1 MSDEFE
7 LSERKKL
14 ILFSSV
20 EDYIR
25 SAVPITSKGVQESYL
40 QDISTATLRNELN
53 TLEAMGYL
61 KQLHTSSG
69 RVPTTKAYRLYVD
82 NLMKNLSFKSQD
94 LEQVKYGF
102 HQKVNNLTAI
112 IDSVAKTISKVTNCP
127 TVAVLNDLKNLN
139 VEDVQI
145 IPLIDFTALLLL
157 QTNGGIINNTF
168 EISENVSKEDCI
180 NCAIMLK
187 NNFVGKSV
195 KEMYVN
201 IEQMSQFESEK
212 LSSFKEIFESV
223 VQLLK
228 DASTPI
234 QKGRTK
240 LLSMPEYK
248 TIEKAKEVIDLLE
261 NEEKVRELIETT
273 NCEDEISV
281 TIGKEF
287 EDLELADCAVVK
299 APIKIGDS
307 TVASVGVIG
316 PKRLDYALVAGAI
329 SYVVGEL
336 KNIHQLENKSKTNT
350 SVDGENASANQYPP
364 TNNGLPNS
372 GTEADDNGE
381 D

>member
-1 MSDEFE
+1 MLANIKGGADLSNEFD

-14 ILFSSV
+14 ILFSSI
-20 EDYIR
+20 EDYIQ
-25 SAVPITSKGVQESYL
+25 SAVPITSKGVQENYL
-40 QDISTATLRNELN
+40 KDISTATLRNELN
-53 TLEAMGYL
+53 ALEAMGYL

-94 LEQVKYGF
+94 LEEVKSGF
-102 HQKVNNLTAI
+102 HKKINNLTTI
-112 IDSVAKTISKVTNCP
+112 IDSVAQTISKVTNCP
-127 TVAVLNDLKNLN
+127 TVAVLNDLKKLN
-139 VEDVQI
+139 IEDIQI
-145 IPLIDFTALLLL
+145 IPLIDYTALMLL

-180 NCAIMLK
+180 NCATLLK
-187 NNFVGKSV
+187 NNFVGKSINDMIQNV
-195 KEMYVN
+195 ESTIK
-201 IEQMSQFESEK
+201 FENEK
-212 LSSFKEIFESV
+212 LSAFKEIFESV

-248 TIEKAKEVIDLLE
+248 TIDKAKEIIDLLE
-261 NEEKVRELIETT
+261 DEDKVRELIDTS
-273 NCEDEISV
+273 NDDEISV
-281 TIGKEF
+281 TIGREF
-287 EDLELADCAVVK
+287 DDSELADCAVVK
-299 APIKIGDS
+299 APIKIGDN

-336 KNIHQLENKSKTNT
+336 KNVHQLECKNNDNAEENK
-350 SVDGENASANQYPP
+350 D
-364 TNNGLPNS
+364 
-372 GTEADDNGE
+372 
-381 D
+381 